1 MAENYIQYATGY
13 QKDNIDLSDIKRAIK
28 DAQEMDDEHG
38 AFWAS
43 VITDD
48 ENVIETNKDLTLS
61 IIMDGEETKFHAS
74 DWKEVEVLYEMLLNE
89 HFDELKMKVR

>member
-48 ENVIETNKDLTLS
+48 ENVIETKLKILL
-61 IIMDGEETKFHAS
+61 KPKHH
-74 DWKEVEVLYEMLLNE
+74 LYTIC
-89 HFDELKMKVR
+89 